1 MSPGSA
7 RILRVAILLIT
18 TLFVVMMFLPLVR
31 EIMARIGMTP
41 VWLP

>member
-1 MSPGSA
+1 VSPGSA
-7 RILRVAILLIT
+7 RILRVAIVLIT

-31 EIMARIGMTP
+31 EIIGRTGMGQ